1 MLLLI
6 LHHNDL
12 DGIASAAIVYK
23 YMKTFFETIIT
34 QAVQYGDT
42 WDPELIARADA
53 TILVDFS
60 FPNMYALAIACNYL
74 VWIDHHET
82 VRTQQQDAWYD
93 PTLFGIRSVDLS
105 ACELT
110 WNCYFPGIRMPNA
123 IKWIG
128 DRDTWKF
135 NHNPQTNL
143 FCAAAF
149 VEISDP
155 EDPVWNDLLHD
166 GPKEQEMLEIGAS
179 LLGARQQ
186 RIEHAVKHGARIR
199 FEGLNALIV
208 NATEDISELGEY
220 IYKKLGYELAIIYSI
235 DETFGV
241 RCSLRTNQKSINCAE
256 IAQKFGGG
264 GHPGAAGFRLNDI
277 NGLKVLLGI

>member
-1 MLLLI
+1 MIALL

-12 DGIASAAIVYK
+12 DGIASAAIVCKRMAGVYS
-23 YMKTFFETIIT
+23 TIIT
-34 QAVQYGDT
+34 QSVQYGDT
-42 WDPELIARADA
+42 WDPELVARADI
-53 TILVDFS
+53 TIVVDFS
-60 FPNMYALAIACNYL
+60 FPDMDKLAEAADNL

-82 VRTQQQDAWYD
+82 AKKLQAATWDD
-93 PTLFGIRSVDLS
+93 PTIHGIRSIDLS
-105 ACELT
+105 ACELV
-110 WNCYFPGIRMPNA
+110 WSYYFPGIRMPNA

-149 VEISDP
+149 VEISEP
-155 EDPVWNDLLHD
+155 EDPVWKDLLRTIL
-166 GPKEQEMLEIGAS
+166 GSPKEQRMLETGAA

-186 RIEHAVKHGARIR
+186 RIQRVVKHGARIR
-199 FEGLNALIV
+199 FEGFNTLIINA
-208 NATEDISELGEY
+208 NEDISELGQY
-220 IYKKLGYELAIIYSI
+220 IYKDLGYELAIIYSI

-241 RCSLRTNQKSINCAE
+241 RCSLRSNRKEVNCAE

-264 GHPGAAGFRLNDI
+264 GHKGAAGFRLNDMEDLI
-277 NGLKVLLGI
+277 